1 MIKTAD
7 MLSEETFNEAS
18 KPEFTKS
25 EGKYTIK
32 SKEGVPYSSGMY
44 TACYAIEESFD
55 KLLKITIPYEFCG
68 ERISPRALVS
78 FIGKDTQLI
87 QSD

>member
-32 SKEGVPYSSGMY
+32 SKEGVPYSAGMY

-55 KLLKITIPYEFCG
+55 K
-68 ERISPRALVS
+68 
-78 FIGKDTQLI
+78 
-87 QSD
+87 